1 MTSYS
6 YVVQDTLGTKHDGEV
21 SADNEEEA
29 VQNLKRDGF
38 TIVEIEETKRSGGI
52 FPRGI
57 SKKEIIYATAQLSIM
72 VDTGISLAT
81 ALDGIHE
88 QCDNPTLR
96 RILGEIKD
104 RVESGGDFSNALEL
118 AEMLDTVS
126 GYMQAEVET
135 RAKVTGALA
144 YPGIMATIAFGITI
158 FLLTYIMPKFI
169 PVFESKGID
178 LPWTTDFLIFLSG
191 SLIGYWYLWI
201 LGVVVFGGSFYY
213 AVRTTTG
220 RLVKDFVTINVPV
233 IGPVVRKVIISRCLR
248 TLGAMVES
256 GVSMLDAI
264 QLTAEVS
271 GNQYYETVWLEV
283 IDSISQGNRICDTL
297 FKSSLFPKTVV
308 QMIASGEES
317 GKLDFVLRKVSGFY
331 DKEVDASLKT
341 VTSMIE
347 PLVILLMG
355 GVVGTIGFSIM
366 LPIFKL
372 STHR

>member
-1 MTSYS
+1 
-6 YVVQDTLGTKHDGEV
+6 
-21 SADNEEEA
+21 
-29 VQNLKRDGF
+29 
-38 TIVEIEETKRSGGI
+38 
-52 FPRGI
+52 
-57 SKKEIIYATAQLSIM
+57 M

-104 RVESGGDFSNALEL
+104 RVESGGDFSNALEQYPKYFDKSFVALIKASEQTGQL